1 MSQSKEEST
10 SPPGI
15 APLAAE
21 TTDKA
26 ANHARRWWILAVL
39 GVAQLMV
46 ILDST
51 ADQSM
56 TQSLVSD
63 LR

>member
-1 MSQSKEEST
+1 M
-10 SPPGI
+10 SPPGTV
-15 APLAAE
+15 PLGVTE
-21 TTDKA
+21 TTHHA

-51 ADQSM
+51 NSCAN
-56 TQSLVSD
+56 TTNSLATGAA
-63 LR
+63 RG